1 VVNCGSSDADD
12 EVDVVI
18 AVMRCG
24 RKRGRMLWKAA

>member
-1 VVNCGSSDADD
+1 MVSCGSPVADD

-18 AVMRCG
+18 AVRRCG